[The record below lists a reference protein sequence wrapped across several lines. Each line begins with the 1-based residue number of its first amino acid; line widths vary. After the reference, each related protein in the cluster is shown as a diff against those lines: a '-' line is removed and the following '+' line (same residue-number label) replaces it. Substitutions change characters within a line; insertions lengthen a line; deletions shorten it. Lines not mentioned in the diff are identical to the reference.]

1 MHIYEPA
8 QYFMKCL
15 LPSLNPFTVLL
26 VLLNLEVNSLKRSL
40 AKLLFKK
47 THLLN
52 VFTACAVFVWKC
64 THFELPVNSVTV
76 QPVCY
81 CRAFLNTSCFL
92 QNCWRAAGFVYRRTV
107 VWREVGKISFS
118 PSGPS
123 LCVHSQAAQPGISSA
138 QQEPDITCS
147 VSLLPFQ
154 DNIPA
159 SISCSKL
166 RFCCVSLNW
175 ELFCANIQNGDL
187 WLGDVKLEWWLLSD
201 WDWETA
207 KLLAGTALSSLW
219 ATAEFRTGCLKTGGD
234 CNLVRVRA
242 SQEQ

>member
-138 QQEPDITCS
+138 QQELFHLLNALISPVLSLFFLSRTT
-147 VSLLPFQ
+147 SLLLFL
-154 DNIPA
+154 A
-159 SISCSKL
+159 
-166 RFCCVSLNW
+166 VSWGFAVSVWIGSYSVPIYRMAIFDWEMLNW
-175 ELFCANIQNGDL
+175 NDGSWVIGIEKQQSC
-187 WLGDVKLEWWLLSD
+187 
-201 WDWETA
+201 
-207 KLLAGTALSSLW
+207 
-219 ATAEFRTGCLKTGGD
+219 
-234 CNLVRVRA
+234 
-242 SQEQ
+242 